1 MRVGIKPDSKVIARG
16 NTKIYNDKNQEI
28 GKVTSGTFGPS
39 VEHPIAMGYVDNSY
53 STVNTKIFLEV
64 RGKKFLQIF
73 VTYRFIKKIT
83 LKGKL
88 MSEVKYSKEHEW
100 IKLDGDEATIGI
112 TKHATEMLGDI
123 VFAELPEKGS
133 NVDKDGTAGVV
144 ESTKAASDVYTPVSG
159 EVIDTNQMIVDDPSK
174 INEDPEESAW
184 FFKLKIKDKSEMDSL
199 MSKEEYEKFAKESS
213 A

>member
-1 MRVGIKPDSKVIARG
+1 
-16 NTKIYNDKNQEI
+16 
-28 GKVTSGTFGPS
+28 
-39 VEHPIAMGYVDNSY
+39 
-53 STVNTKIFLEV
+53 
-64 RGKKFLQIF
+64 
-73 VTYRFIKKIT
+73 
-83 LKGKL
+83 

-100 IKLDGDEATIGI
+100 IKLDGEEATIGR

-199 MSKEEYEKFAKESS
+199 MSKEEYEKFAKETS